1 MRSRA
6 NRTRWPAAS
15 RASETSGAGSRFA
28 VDGTLAT
35 SAALLIG
42 LGIVM
47 NYSTTAALAIGEAL
61 PPLALR
67 HLAGVVVAIACAAVA
82 ARLPLAFWERAA
94 LPMYAGAIALLAVT
108 PSVGIEANGAR
119 GWLPVPGLP
128 IVIQPSEPARLA
140 TALAL
145 AVLLARAS
153 SRGQPRPEVLRR
165 ALPLLAVPAAL
176 LLLQPDLGSA
186 IVLVAVGGFALFVS
200 GLPLR
205 RLILPGIAACA
216 AAGAYVALRPYAL
229 ARLRS
234 VLDPWQNASDSG
246 FQLVQSF
253 VAFGRGGAL
262 GVGLGDGRQKLFYLP
277 EAHTDFILSVVA
289 EELGLMGVLFVLG
302 SFAAIAIAGLRV
314 ARRARDPLALLV
326 ASSMT
331 ALIVLPAAI
340 NAAVV
345 MGLLPTTGLTLPF
358 LSHGSNSLVCTAVA
372 LGVLL
377 RVAAREASA
386 PAVRVRAATAD
397 AWART

>member
-6 NRTRWPAAS
+6 QRRRRSAAGRPVS
-15 RASETSGAGSRFA
+15 GSGAGSHFA
-28 VDGTLAT
+28 LDGALAT
-35 SAALLIG
+35 SAALLTG

-67 HLAGVVVAIACAAVA
+67 HGAGVALALVCAAVA

-94 LPMYAGAIALLAVT
+94 LPAYAAAIALLAIT
-108 PSVGIEANGAR
+108 PVVGVEANGAR
-119 GWLPVPGLP
+119 GWLAVPGLP
-128 IVIQPSEPARLA
+128 IVIQPSEPARL
-140 TALAL
+140 TSALAL

-153 SRGQPRPEVLRR
+153 ERGRPRPEVLRR
-165 ALPLLAVPAAL
+165 ALPLLAAPAAL

-186 IVLVAVGGFALFVS
+186 IVLCAVGGFVLFVS

-205 RLILPGIAACA
+205 RLLLPGLVAGA
-216 AAGAYVALRPYAL
+216 AAAAYVAARPYAR

-234 VLDPWQNASDSG
+234 VLDPWQNASDEG

-253 VAFGRGGAL
+253 VAFGRGGAV
-262 GVGLGDGRQKLFYLP
+262 GVGVGDGRQKLFYLP

-289 EELGLMGVLFVLG
+289 EELGLVGVLFVLG

-345 MGLLPTTGLTLPF
+345 MGLVPTTGLTLPF

-377 RVAAREASA
+377 RVASREAAA
-386 PAVRVRAATAD
+386 PAVRVRAASAD
-397 AWART
+397 AWARA

>member
-1 MRSRA
+1 VFA
-6 NRTRWPAAS
+6 G
-15 RASETSGAGSRFA
+15 GAGEAPRRAARFA
-28 VDGTLAT
+28 ADGTLAT
-35 SAALLIG
+35 SAALLTG

-67 HLAGVVVAIACAAVA
+67 HLAGVAIALACAAVA

-94 LPMYAGAIALLAVT
+94 LPMYGIAIALLAVT
-108 PSVGIEANGAR
+108 PILGIEANGAR
-119 GWLPVPGLP
+119 GWLAVPGLP
-128 IVIQPSEPARLA
+128 IVVQPSEPARLA

-153 SRGQPRPEVLRR
+153 SRGQPRPEVLRA
-165 ALPLLAVPAAL
+165 ALPLLAAPAVL

-186 IVLVAVGGFALFVS
+186 IVLLAVGGFALFVS

-205 RLILPGIAACA
+205 RLILPGLGAGA
-216 AAGAYVALRPYAL
+216 AAAAYVALRPYAL

-234 VLDPWQNASDSG
+234 VLDPWQNASDTG

-253 VAFGRGGAL
+253 VAFGRGGAI

-277 EAHTDFILSVVA
+277 EAHTDFILSVIA
-289 EELGLMGVLFVLG
+289 EELGLVGVLFVLG

-345 MGLLPTTGLTLPF
+345 MGMLPTTGLTLPF

-377 RVAAREASA
+377 RLAAHEASA
-386 PAVRVRAATAD
+386 PAVRVRAASAD
-397 AWART
+397 AWARA